1 MSTFTT
7 LWQAALARPKADFLV
22 TPQGRYSYADLTA
35 AVEKACG
42 IFDAQN
48 VAPGDRVLIASRD
61 EFAAVSLF
69 LGALLHG
76 VVPVLLASDTRAARA
91 ARIADETGCL
101 AIHADPAIAEA
112 WALDRPIGM
121 IRPAEVRRWPFGN
134 GKTGWSITG
143 LEAGPAAPR
152 LAQAPEETA
161 YLLFTSGTTQAPTG
175 VVISRRNLLANLAT
189 VGNVLRLREGS
200 RLFNDMVLAHADGL
214 IQGPILAFALG
225 ATVVRA
231 GGFALDRLEDWLNT
245 VRRESCTH
253 FITVP
258 TVWSLIDRYAQH
270 DDYFDA
276 PEMELLASCAARLDA
291 GLWDRLEN
299 RFGRALINEYGLTE
313 TVMSALYAG
322 SPDRAG
328 DEPDGGL
335 GAKGTIGR
343 PIDCEA
349 RVAPLSADEPDSGEL
364 QLSGDNVFPGYWKNP
379 ERTAAAF
386 TADGWLRTGDIVRRR
401 ADGAFDYLGRIK
413 TIINSGGLLIRP
425 EEIDEAMLAHPLVTA
440 AATVGLAD
448 EEFGE
453 VAVTAVE
460 VSAAIDEAALFTH
473 ASDRLERLKLPR
485 RIFIVD
491 RIPRGLS
498 GKVQMGEL
506 AVLLGGMMQAR
517 KPDDERLPGAGDQA
531 AAVMAIAAEVFR
543 CDPAGLTP
551 RSGPDDIAA
560 WDSFNH
566 MTLLVAVEA
575 AFDIHIPLRRAT
587 SIRHLSDLIAAV
599 AEARK

>member
-1 MSTFTT
+1 MSAFAP

-35 AVEKACG
+35 AVERACG
-42 IFDAQN
+42 IFDAQGA
-48 VAPGDRVLIASRD
+48 APGARVLIATRD

-76 VVPVLLASDTRAARA
+76 IVPVLLASDTRAGRA
-91 ARIADETGCL
+91 ARIAEETECV
-101 AIHADPAIAEA
+101 AIYADPAIAET
-112 WALDRPIGM
+112 WVLDRPLGLIQ
-121 IRPAEVRRWPFGN
+121 PAASRRWPFGS
-134 GKTGWSITG
+134 GKTGWSIAG
-143 LEAGPAAPR
+143 VEAGPAAPR
-152 LAQAPEETA
+152 LAQTPEDTA

-175 VVISRRNLLANLAT
+175 VVISRSNLLANLAT

-214 IQGPILAFALG
+214 IQGPILAFARG

-291 GLWDRLEN
+291 ALWNRIEN
-299 RFGRALINEYGLTE
+299 RFGHPLINEYGLTE

-322 SPDRAG
+322 SFEGPSDGPDA
-328 DEPDGGL
+328 GL

-343 PIDCEA
+343 PIDCRA
-349 RVAPLSADEPDSGEL
+349 RIEPLSADAPDSGEL
-364 QLSGDNVFPGYWKNP
+364 QLSGDNVFPGYWRNP

-386 TADGWLRTGDIVRRR
+386 TADGWLRTGDIVRER
-401 ADGAFDYLGRIK
+401 ADGGFDYLGRIK

-425 EEIDEAMLAHPLVTA
+425 EEIDEAMLAHALVTA

-460 VSAAIDEAALFTH
+460 VSAAVDEATLAAH
-473 ASDRLERLKLPR
+473 AAGRLERLKLPR
-485 RIFIVD
+485 RIFIID

-498 GKVQMGEL
+498 GKVQMREL
-506 AVLLGGMMQAR
+506 ASLLGGMMQAR
-517 KPDDERLPGAGDQA
+517 RPDDRSSGEGDHTA
-531 AAVMAIAAEVFR
+531 AIIVVAAEVFR
-543 CDPAGLTP
+543 CDPTELTP
-551 RSGPDDIAA
+551 QSGPDDIAA

-566 MTLLVAVEA
+566 MTLLVAVEQ
-575 AFDIHIPLRRAT
+575 AFGIHIPLRRAT
-587 SIRHLSDLIAAV
+587 SIRHLSDLITAV